1 VRASQKNA
9 QQWHMRSTKQM
20 NNKLGKRA
28 DYIQFDWVEFMSKEY
43 FGVIEAIN
51 ECNKK
56 ILEIGKS
63 KEVFRRVVGN
73 QCELLRAK

>member
-1 VRASQKNA
+1 
-9 QQWHMRSTKQM
+9 M